1 MNIAV
6 GGKGSDPVNP
16 LGRIAMAESPSEDGR
31 GRPAPPPS
39 HDPPPRR
46 RRGYERESIGE
57 TMAKSFIR
65 SIAGRLGRAIARM
78 IVGRSR

>member
-1 MNIAV
+1 MTDRPN
-6 GGKGSDPVNP
+6 
-16 LGRIAMAESPSEDGR
+16 ESGR
-31 GRPAPPPS
+31 GRPAPQPIY
-39 HDPPPRR
+39 DPPPRR

-57 TMAKSFIR
+57 AMAKSFIR